1 MVDMDVIICQKN
13 IAVCAVPYVG
23 RRPRLRSW
31 TGLSFL
37 NDRFAP
43 VRLLGSA
50 AGAIR
55 PKIPKL
61 RYSAAARR
69 TR

>member
-23 RRPRLRSW
+23 VKAPSTLLD
-31 TGLSFL
+31 GAFLL

-43 VRLLGSA
+43 VRVLGNA

-55 PKIPKL
+55 PKFQ
-61 RYSAAARR
+61 S
-69 TR
+69 